1 MKVIAELNELI
12 NLLEA
17 EIPANPNSAKNLK
30 LRRRLERELAR
41 YFKSLEDAFPY
52 GKLAGIYN
60 RYGIKESLGSE
71 TEDML
76 NPLLATFD
84 SILTDKLISHLA
96 TIYKAGSDEMV
107 AWGNKTREST
117 YIVKEVEPGDFEG
130 PPMQEAIDW
139 AKKYIAKIKLVDG
152 LNEETVKQISNVISD
167 GIKNK
172 RGIPGIKS
180 DIRHKFDWMARG
192 APSDIKGLTL
202 ASRAEMI
209 ARTETSN
216 ALSQASLGRMKDM
229 GIEGKEWVTS
239 GDDRVSKTICAP
251 NEAQGV
257 IAVDEAFQSGHDAPP
272 GHPRCRCALAPAI
285 LSK

>member
-1 MKVIAELNELI
+1 M
-12 NLLEA
+12 
-17 EIPANPNSAKNLK
+17 
-30 LRRRLERELAR
+30 
-41 YFKSLEDAFPY
+41 
-52 GKLAGIYN
+52 
-60 RYGIKESLGSE
+60 IK
-71 TEDML
+71 
-76 NPLLATFD
+76 PLLAAFD
-84 SILTDKLISHLA
+84 SALTATLISHLA

-130 PPMQEAIDW
+130 PPLQEAIDW

-152 LNEETVKQISNVISD
+152 LNEETVKQISNVIAD

-180 DIRHKFDWMARG
+180 DIRHTFEWMARG

-229 GIEGKEWVTS
+229 GITGKEWVTS
-239 GDDRVSKTICAP
+239 GDARVSKNICLP
-251 NEAQGV
+251 NEGQKV
-257 IAVDEAFQSGHDAPP
+257 IPVDEAFQSGHMAPP
-272 GHPRCRCALAPAI
+272 GHPRCRCALAPAR
-285 LSK
+285 LGK